1 MAGGWGPEG
10 IEALHR
16 AHGRPPHRPRAGIRH
31 DDGPI
36 PPEWAARV
44 ARERIRALWLW
55 VALVSLAVLLANT
68 ARGVAW
74 LAGL

>member
-1 MAGGWGPEG
+1 MNYK
-10 IEALHR
+10 R
-16 AHGRPPHRPRAGIRH
+16 QRPRAGIRH

-44 ARERIRALWLW
+44 TRERLRAIWFWLTFG
-55 VALVSLAVLLANT
+55 ALAVLLVNA
-68 ARGVAW
+68 ARGIAW